1 MTGGSREAETVPR
14 YPLLLDLAGRAA
26 LVVGGGPVAARRA
39 AGLADAGA
47 AVTVIAPAICEDLVD
62 LVADGSVVWVPR
74 EASPDDVTGG
84 PAVTG
89 TARPDARPA
98 RAAGPADS
106 VGAVGQADTSRWW
119 LVHTATGDLLVDE
132 AVAHRADDA
141 GIWCVRADR
150 AAESTAHVPAVATGP
165 DGVQVAVSGGG
176 DPGRSRAIRDAIS
189 DLLATGALPLRRTRP
204 TPSRPDPIR
213 GRARGRVVLVGG
225 GPGDP
230 GLITVAGRQ
239 WLARADVVVAD
250 RLGPTGILS
259 ELAADVEVIDVGKTA
274 GNHPIPQDQIN
285 RILVEQARTGRTVV
299 RLKGGDPFV
308 LGRGGEEALHC
319 LAHGVPVEVVPGVTS
334 AVSVPAAAGIPVT
347 HRGITTSLVIASAH
361 AGAGQVL
368 DAARTAP
375 RDATLVLLM
384 GLSGLAGTAAEL
396 VRAGRDPRTPV
407 AVISDGWTPRQRTV
421 TGTLAT
427 IAAEV
432 AAARL
437 PGPAVIVVG
446 DVVAL
451 RAELGDLSGVPQAE
465 IARAG

>member
-1 MTGGSREAETVPR
+1 
-14 YPLLLDLAGRAA
+14 
-26 LVVGGGPVAARRA
+26 
-39 AGLADAGA
+39 
-47 AVTVIAPAICEDLVD
+47 
-62 LVADGSVVWVPR
+62 
-74 EASPDDVTGG
+74 
-84 PAVTG
+84 
-89 TARPDARPA
+89 
-98 RAAGPADS
+98 
-106 VGAVGQADTSRWW
+106 
-119 LVHTATGDLLVDE
+119 
-132 AVAHRADDA
+132 
-141 GIWCVRADR
+141 
-150 AAESTAHVPAVATGP
+150 
-165 DGVQVAVSGGG
+165 
-176 DPGRSRAIRDAIS
+176 
-189 DLLATGALPLRRTRP
+189 
-204 TPSRPDPIR
+204 
-213 GRARGRVVLVGG
+213 
-225 GPGDP
+225 
-230 GLITVAGRQ
+230 LITVAGRQ

-285 RILVEQARTGRTVV
+285 RILVEQARACRTVV

-396 VRAGRDPRTPV
+396 VSAGRDPRTPV